1 MAHHTSSIARE
12 FSIVNSQFSI
22 AWDCPIMILFVP
34 LAIIF
39 FTLYIVSTMEPH
51 PIPQNVTT
59 FQFHLVGDMTLKQ
72 FLYLAAGSGIAY
84 GIFVFFSHDYPIV
97 AWPLIILSAGLG
109 AAFAFLPFNSRPL
122 DYWVAAFFKA
132 IYSPTKRAWQKNGKT
147 YAQEPT
153 FSSRLIAYLSGVQP
167 AQQVPAPPVTPPP
180 PATVSTQP
188 SVVQPLPTPEQLQKT
203 VDLARQA
210 QDLKMKI
217 VQTERTLNQVKTNA
231 QNPTQIP
238 VDYTKQVNKT
248 LADLQNLMT
257 QASSVKEQIQSV
269 SQPENKLIPT
279 PIVAKPRVKVVVPI
293 KPKLTQVALTSFPN
307 VINGII
313 KDVSGNLLDGVVVV
327 IYDKEGLPVRAL
339 KTNKLGQFTGST
351 PLHNGTYTVELEKD
365 GFAFDVLQIDLTGA
379 ILPPLLITAKQA
391 ISS

>member
-1 MAHHTSSIARE
+1 
-12 FSIVNSQFSI
+12 
-22 AWDCPIMILFVP
+22 
-34 LAIIF
+34 
-39 FTLYIVSTMEPH
+39 MEPH

-132 IYSPTKRAWQKNGKT
+132 IYSPTKRAWQKNGKI
-147 YAQEPT
+147 YAEEPT
-153 FSSRLIAYLSGVQP
+153 FNSRLIAYLSGVQP
-167 AQQVPAPPVTPPP
+167 PSVRPVPAPPVTPPPP

-313 KDVSGNLLDGVVVV
+313 KDISGNLLDGVVVV

-391 ISS
+391 GVS